1 MTSDNFRHPLHGGP
15 APSKPDVGPADP
27 AASSP
32 AASSPATSSPAASD
46 PGDAETRGA
55 ANGGSP
61 TTGSPTS
68 AAELVSGPEVVSSE
82 DGLRAVTPSHDP
94 LDTTSGP
101 FTSSAAPDPGLA
113 SVRALARVSEPIDED
128 DLQAGSDQ
136 HHQPAET
143 HHREPSASAGAR
155 LSLVTASTPAD
166 QQRVA
171 AAIDKLSLE
180 QALLDVEVA
189 NARVIDLT
197 ARLVEANQRAAQLRS
212 EADSLRAHIMSIE
225 GADEVRRQA
234 VEAGLA
240 ERQAELDAKAA
251 HLDAQKAST
260 AYRWAAKV
268 WNLRNALRS

>member
-1 MTSDNFRHPLHGGP
+1 MTSDNFRHPLHGGST
-15 APSKPDVGPADP
+15 PSTPDVGPADP

-32 AASSPATSSPAASD
+32 ASSD
-46 PGDAETRGA
+46 PGDADPTGA
-55 ANGGSP
+55 EQGVDR
-61 TTGSPTS
+61 TS
-68 AAELVSGPEVVSSE
+68 APNTDSSAGRVQPVQAEPEE
-82 DGLRAVTPSHDP
+82 GLRAMSPSQDL
-94 LDTTSGP
+94 LDSTSEP
-101 FTSSAAPDPGLA
+101 VTSSAVLDPVLA
-113 SVRALARVSEPIDED
+113 SVRALARVSEPLDED
-128 DLQAGSDQ
+128 DFQPGSEQ
-136 HHQPAET
+136 RQQP
-143 HHREPSASAGAR
+143 AGAR

-234 VEAGLA
+234 ADAGLA